1 MPFPYA
7 AAAIIG
13 SSILGSYSAHRTNKR
28 NEAQNAYANQLSA
41 QSTAK
46 QMAFQERMSNT
57 AHQRQMADLRA
68 AGINPMLSAKLG
80 GASSPAGASFTGQ
93 KMQFQDTYA
102 AGQTAATN
110 AAQIQQTMVKTGIE
124 KRTLD
129 MLERENISMPEIQY
143 TVRNIFG
150 SKALRTV
157 EAGLAGMPSQAPS
170 GVYRAMAVKIQ
181 AMAQQAGLLKG
192 NAQGISGATL
202 GQFVVQV
209 TDLFADAGME
219 ALSQLGKKIIGE
231 IYE

>member
-1 MPFPYA
+1 MDWG
-7 AAAIIG
+7 AAAIFG
-13 SSILGSYSAHRTNKR
+13 SAILGSHSQHRTNKR
-28 NEAQNAYANQLSA
+28 NEAQNAYANELSR

-80 GASSPAGASFTGQ
+80 GASSPAGASYTGQ

-102 AGQTAATN
+102 AGQRAATN
-110 AAQIQQTMVKTGIE
+110 AAQIQQTTTRTGIE

-143 TVRNIFG
+143 TVKNIFG

-157 EAGLAGMPSQAPS
+157 EAGLAGKPSQAPS

-181 AMAQQAGLLKG
+181 AMASEAGLLKG
-192 NAQGISGATL
+192 KSQGVSGATL

-209 TDLFADAGME
+209 TDLFAEAGME
-219 ALSQLGKKIIGE
+219 ALTQLGKNIIGDL
-231 IYE
+231 YE